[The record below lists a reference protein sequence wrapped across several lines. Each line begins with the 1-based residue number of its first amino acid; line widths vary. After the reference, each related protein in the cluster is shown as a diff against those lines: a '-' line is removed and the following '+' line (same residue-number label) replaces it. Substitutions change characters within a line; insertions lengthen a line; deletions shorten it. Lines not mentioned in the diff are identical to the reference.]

1 MLTHDQIVKGL
12 QHITD
17 NASFA
22 VNGLDI
28 QWLDEEQEQPTMAQI
43 EAGWAAYQIKVE
55 AEKAEAEAKR
65 AALLEKL
72 GITEEEAKLLLS

>member
-43 EAGWAAYQIKVE
+43 EAGWAAYQIKVQ

-65 AALLEKL
+65 LALLQKL